1 LSYIFFAIVDDE
13 EQWISVQLPKKLNKP
28 AMINGDAL
36 VLHFVFYTQRDTQ
49 VDGKTLDDRIDELL
63 ITEF

>member
-1 LSYIFFAIVDDE
+1 MSYIFFAIVDE
-13 EQWISVQLPKKLNKP
+13 EQWISVQVPKMLNKP

-36 VLHFVFYTQRDTQ
+36 ALHFVFYTQRDTQ